1 MQPIRFQGES
11 LQKSGRDTA
20 VFWRMGFPTGFLWD
34 ALPHAKDWYPCEML
48 EMWRQIMFKSN
59 HCKDCGVNTILE
71 GFVNRIPA
79 EVWIG
84 ATLECFVCG
93 SCAWMYDEIFT
104 GIVDIEE
111 IGAAKW
117 LQYMTE
123 RIQFVDSKD
132 SDAQRFRRIL
142 TTMNCQPIPQ

>member
-1 MQPIRFQGES
+1 
-11 LQKSGRDTA
+11 
-20 VFWRMGFPTGFLWD
+20 
-34 ALPHAKDWYPCEML
+34 
-48 EMWRQIMFKSN
+48 MFKSN

-104 GIVDIEE
+104 GIVDVEE
-111 IGAAKW
+111 MSAAKL

-123 RIQFVDSKD
+123 RIQHVDAKYP
-132 SDAQRFRRIL
+132 DAQRFRKVL
-142 TTMNCQPIPQ
+142 TMMTCQPIPQ